1 VYRAGCK
8 FFHPSTTEQ
17 GYEFCASPMCRGEP
31 PTGERRECCN
41 CFDLVHVSCYF
52 QFEELNAQGL
62 DEEGVFDFHGK
73 SCYFCTET
81 LGVGVVRI
89 SPSPADVAV
98 GCTGRPA
105 ESVQRGSF
113 HVRPA
118 EVVEVEGTP
127 PRFCCSN
134 MMCAGIAL
142 PVPAANVVQCGA
154 CRSWRCTSGQCCEEL
169 PDGAHGHNP
178 RCLLCVPV
186 QSADGE
192 NIDGVD
198 FGSLSV
204 LQFPFV

>member
-1 VYRAGCK
+1 MTRPPSLGVFRAEWKK
-8 FFHPSTTEQ
+8 FFRPSTTEQ

-52 QFEELNAQGL
+52 RFEELTAQGL
-62 DEEGVFDFHGK
+62 DEEGGFDFHGK

-81 LGVGVVRI
+81 LGTGLVRI

-127 PRFCCSN
+127 SRFLLLQHDVRGHGSAR
-134 MMCAGIAL
+134 AGSQRG
-142 PVPAANVVQCGA
+142 PVRRLSQLEVHFG
-154 CRSWRCTSGQCCEEL
+154 
-169 PDGAHGHNP
+169 
-178 RCLLCVPV
+178 PV
-186 QSADGE
+186 
-192 NIDGVD
+192 
-198 FGSLSV
+198 L
-204 LQFPFV
+204 